1 MKIKPIK
8 NLVHNLHEWKDLIEQ
23 TNDLTNIV
31 IQDVSF
37 IKQSIHWDDYI
48 LNNTSF
54 LGCKF
59 KKDEAISLIE
69 RGAFV
74 YPKFDKIPYNPYRGK
89 LYTWQELME
98 GFNPE
103 DDKSKD
109 LEIYKHFVK
118 NKYNLSLSEAL
129 SQRIHDLSIDD
140 GLRRILHYDNN
151 GMTKKKVIGFMGG
164 HSTARN
170 SEFYN
175 KVAFAAKWATEKGY
189 FIVSGGGPGIMEAA
203 NLGAYMAKYSDE
215 DLKKA
220 ISILAD
226 LELLDEEQK
235 EYLAKNYITNAQKV
249 LELYPDGTENLA
261 IPTWFYGHEPS
272 NLFATYIAKYFS
284 NSIREDMLL
293 TISLF
298 GLVYA
303 PGSAGTTQEIFQE
316 AAQNHYGTSGYYS
329 PMIFLSKKRYV
340 EDTAIYSVLH
350 QLAKDQEY
358 KNLLYLTDR
367 AEAVVDFIINNPP
380 IPVLQNK

>member
-1 MKIKPIK
+1 
-8 NLVHNLHEWKDLIEQ
+8 
-23 TNDLTNIV
+23 
-31 IQDVSF
+31 
-37 IKQSIHWDDYI
+37 
-48 LNNTSF
+48 
-54 LGCKF
+54 
-59 KKDEAISLIE
+59 
-69 RGAFV
+69 
-74 YPKFDKIPYNPYRGK
+74 
-89 LYTWQELME
+89 ME

-103 DDKSKD
+103 DDRSKD

-203 NLGAYMAKYSDE
+203 NLGAYMAKYSDG
-215 DLKKA
+215 DLKNA

-226 LELLDEEQK
+226 LDLVDEEQK

-380 IPVLQNK
+380 IPVLKKI

>member
-8 NLVHNLHEWKDLIEQ
+8 NLIHNLDEWINYISQ
-23 TNDLTNIV
+23 TNDLTNLV
-31 IQDVSF
+31 IQDISF
-37 IKQSIHWDDYI
+37 IKQNINWDSYI
-48 LNNTSF
+48 LDNTSF

-59 KKDEAISLIE
+59 KKDEAVNLIDQ
-69 RGAFV
+69 GAFV
-74 YPKFDKIPYNPYRGK
+74 YPKFPKIPYNPYRGK

-98 GFNPE
+98 GYNP
-103 DDKSKD
+103 DDDRSKD
-109 LEIYKHFVK
+109 FEIYKHFVK
-118 NKYNLSLSEAL
+118 HKYNLSLSEAL

-140 GLRRILHYDNN
+140 GLRRILKYDKN

-164 HSTARN
+164 HSIPRN

-175 KVAFAAKWATEKGY
+175 KVALAAKWATEKGY
-189 FIVSGGGPGIMEAA
+189 FVVSGGGPGVMEAA
-203 NLGAYMAKYSDE
+203 NLGAYMAKYSDQ
-215 DLKKA
+215 DLMNA
-220 ISILAD
+220 IIILAD
-226 LELLDEEQK
+226 LDMEDHDGK
-235 EYLAKNYITNAQKV
+235 EYLAKNYITNAQKI
-249 LELYPDGTENLA
+249 LNFYPDGTENLA

-358 KNLLYLTDR
+358 KKLLYLTDR
-367 AEAVVDFIINNPP
+367 AESIVDFIINNPP
-380 IPVLQNK
+380 IPVLKKI